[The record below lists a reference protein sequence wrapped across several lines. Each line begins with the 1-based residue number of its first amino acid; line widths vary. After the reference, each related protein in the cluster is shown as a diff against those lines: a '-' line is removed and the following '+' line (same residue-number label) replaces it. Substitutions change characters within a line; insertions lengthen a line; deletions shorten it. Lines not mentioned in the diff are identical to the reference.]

1 MCVCESKQTGF
12 FGSLKDQSDRFSLLI
27 HMMQKRLSFFPLNRE
42 SSVKKKMQ
50 CVCRTYV
57 LYTYNSWHRS
67 IYYYYYIVLGVV

>member
-50 CVCRTYV
+50 CVCCTSYIVYNRLERSTV
-57 LYTYNSWHRS
+57 LLL
-67 IYYYYYIVLGVV
+67 YIVLGVV